1 MTPHSVH
8 YGLAQALITTRQAAL
23 DVAFAAYPSR
33 FKGQRPVTAKLPT
46 AAWINPPPEKKKVEA
61 KPSNETSSI
70 AQ

>member
-8 YGLAQALITTRQAAL
+8 HGLAQDLITTRQASLNA
-23 DVAFAAYPSR
+23 AFARNPKR

-46 AAWINPPPEKKKVEA
+46 AAWINPPLEKKAEA
-61 KPSNETSSI
+61 KTSTETTPI